1 MVDAANVF
9 CIPVNSKHVAEAAFF
24 GKYMVSQKSLV
35 AWSLPIGQMLPTK
48 AAANDPDLLEA
59 LPWMKIF
66 NETVEAGNIL
76 PPPLSPQAVV
86 FNQAMSLAVD
96 YVTYKQ
102 KSPADALA
110 EVEQKVADAVAQFKT
125 TNPDWQGE

>member
-1 MVDAANVF
+1 
-9 CIPVNSKHVAEAAFF
+9 
-24 GKYMVSQKSLV
+24 MVSQKSLV
-35 AWSLPIGQMLPTK
+35 AWSIPIGQMMPTK
-48 AAANDPDLLEA
+48 AAANDPELLEA
-59 LPWMKIF
+59 LPWMKIY

-76 PPPLSPQAVV
+76 APPISPQAEV
-86 FNQAMSLAVD
+86 FREAMTLAVD
-96 YVTYKQ
+96 YVTFKQ